1 MKRSILT
8 AALLLFAFAPTAH
21 GGTIEG
27 KIEAKRVR
35 RVSNIVVYVDKAGVS
50 TEFSPSEE
58 HAVMD
63 QRDLTFIPHVLP
75 VLVGT
80 TVDFLNSDTILHNV
94 FTPDKIAD
102 KFNLGTYPQ
111 GTQKSHTFDRPG
123 NAVVLCNVHPEMEA
137 YIVVLETPYFAV
149 TDADGEYSISGVP
162 AGSYTLKTWH
172 EKLKEG
178 SQSVT
183 VSGEGVVQADFSLRR

>member
-1 MKRSILT
+1 MKKPILMT
-8 AALLLFAFAPTAH
+8 LLLLAVASNAY

-35 RVSNIVVYVDKAGVS
+35 RASNIVVYIDKGGVS
-50 TEFSPSEE
+50 GEFSPPAES
-58 HAVMD
+58 AVMD
-63 QRDLTFIPHVLP
+63 QKDLTFIPHVLP
-75 VLVGT
+75 ILVGT
-80 TVDFLNSDTILHNV
+80 TVDFLNSDNILHNV

-111 GTQKSHTFDRPG
+111 GHRKSHTFNRPG

-137 YIVVLETPYFAV
+137 YIVVLETPYFGV
-149 TDADGEYSISGVP
+149 TDTEGKYSIPDVP

-183 VSGEGVVQADFSLRR
+183 VSDEGVVQVDFSLRR